1 MTFCLKKHTTY
12 TTADLVEYFRG
23 NLVTE
28 KIAYT
33 ASGPSTGLAVVK
45 LDNNNHMK
53 QKLGYVCP
61 EGGCVPSSKFC
72 GFPYLTMQEQELIAM
87 DPFHDKYSNKPYI
100 LANPQRMSNVNME
113 ADILI
118 WNNTHGLH
126 GSGYTN
132 FHGVSRLTMKLKL
145 RDNAQTE
152 IGTF

>member
-1 MTFCLKKHTTY
+1 MKLTLADTKFLKESVSII
-12 TTADLVEYFRG
+12 AE
-23 NLVTE
+23 LVTE
-28 KIAYT
+28 VRFNVG
-33 ASGPSTGLAVVK
+33 SNGL
-45 LDNNNHMK
+45 
-53 QKLGYVCP
+53 
-61 EGGCVPSSKFC
+61 
-72 GFPYLTMQEQELIAM
+72 ELIAM

-126 GSGYTN
+126 GSGYSN
-132 FHGVSRLTMKLKL
+132 FHGVSRLSMKLKL